1 MLHVQGGIMSHT
13 LNPVDVREIAT
24 NAVRLIQFND
34 DNWEQVYEF
43 VNFEWDEDDKNVG
56 VPDRL
61 VLDAAG
67 HEESLVV
74 EKGQWIVKYS
84 DLIVDVI

>member
-1 MLHVQGGIMSHT
+1 
-13 LNPVDVREIAT
+13 
-24 NAVRLIQFND
+24 
-34 DNWEQVYEF
+34 
-43 VNFEWDEDDKNVG
+43 VG

-61 VLDAAG
+61 LLDAAD
-67 HEESLVV
+67 HEEPLVV